1 MYLKLRWTL
10 ICCSQ
15 RMNSADFLKMERLS
29 DLLKVRSTIPVL
41 VVLLSAGLY
50 CQDWEI
56 IPLSK
61 KVGVVLDAEENQFYS
76 VYPDIKGFESA
87 QYYQLDENT
96 ISVRIVFIN
105 RGITKTSNRKMS
117 LKSFIAL
124 QNTINSMKEITEK
137 DREILRSDLLYLQ
150 IDRILSTIPA
160 GRYVIIS
167 RITGWKVR
175 GTLSSYDSKD
185 LVLNTMLRKKSV
197 PITDL
202 ETISIRQEVKARPK
216 LKWVVPAV
224 LGAVGF
230 TFAGIIVSEKD
241 IGTDRETYTRFA
253 GATLALAA
261 TGTVIE
267 AIQAFL
273 TPMETYDLETK

>member
-1 MYLKLRWTL
+1 
-10 ICCSQ
+10 
-15 RMNSADFLKMERLS
+15 MNSADFLKMERLS

-175 GTLSSYDSKD
+175 GTLSGYDSKE

-197 PITDL
+197 PITNL
-202 ETISIRQEVKARPK
+202 ETISIRHEVKARPK
-216 LKWVVPAV
+216 LKWVVPAG